1 MSEEK
6 QSLKAP
12 DSVWGDLRSAL
23 SNWDAE
29 RVDALLDNWIW
40 EDWHEATTYA
50 KSLNWKP
57 RQVRHQR
64 PRELQIEWVN
74 MSLTDEQKEKG
85 YGFALLHNQVVELT
99 LSQGYET
106 TLIKTWLGLRMDEV
120 PLGDVRGWRH
130 SQTQGFWGIPI
141 NNMPHPR
148 SNEHPMFI
156 HDNKDRDKGEYAIFD
171 LDALDAE
178 LTHNTGED
186 T

>member
-6 QSLKAP
+6 QLTAP

-29 RVDALLDNWIW
+29 RVDALLDNWTW

-64 PRELQIEWVN
+64 PRELQIEWVS
-74 MSLTDEQKEKG
+74 MILTEEQEEKG
-85 YGFALLHNQVVELT
+85 YSFAALPNQVVELR
-99 LSQGYET
+99 LSLYPG
-106 TLIKTWLGLRMDEV
+106 IFPVKTWLGLRLDEIW
-120 PLGDVRGWRH
+120 GIADQHHGK
-130 SQTQGFWGIPI
+130 GFWGIPVA
-141 NNMPHPR
+141 NMPHPR
-148 SNEHPMFI
+148 GDEHPMFI
-156 HDNKDRDKGEYAIFD
+156 HGNNDSDKSEYMVFD

>member
-1 MSEEK
+1 MSEDK

-64 PRELQIEWVN
+64 PRELQIEWVS
-74 MSLTDEQKEKG
+74 MALTDEQKQKG
-85 YGFALLHNQVVELT
+85 YAFALLQNQVVELR
-99 LSQGYET
+99 LSQRSGV
-106 TLIKTWLGLRMDEV
+106 IPVKTWLGLRLDDS
-120 PLGDVRGWRH
+120 LGGIEDWNPPQG
-130 SQTQGFWGIPI
+130 QGFWGIPVA
-141 NNMPHPR
+141 NMPHPR
-148 SNEHPMFI
+148 GYEHPRYG
-156 HDNKDRDKGEYAIFD
+156 NKGEYPVFD
-171 LDALDAE
+171 LDAFDAE
-178 LTHNTGED
+178 HTHHTGED